1 MEAFKVA
8 SDRNVKQKCYFPGRI
23 AVISATIKDLKDAVV
38 VIHVSPFNA
47 PVWQTVP
54 DMVSLLEQL
63 TYLLIYN
70 V

>member
-38 VIHVSPFNA
+38 VIHVSFNA

>member
-38 VIHVSPFNA
+38 VIHVRSDRLYQIWCP
-47 PVWQTVP
+47 
-54 DMVSLLEQL
+54 
-63 TYLLIYN
+63 YLSN
-70 V
+70 

>member
-1 MEAFKVA
+1 MGPKLIILLWLERLKWKPLA

-47 PVWQTVP
+47 PV
-54 DMVSLLEQL
+54 
-63 TYLLIYN
+63 
-70 V
+70 

>member
-38 VIHVSPFNA
+38 VIHVIYIYFFFP
-47 PVWQTVP
+47 PL
-54 DMVSLLEQL
+54 MLLSDRLYQIWCP
-63 TYLLIYN
+63 YLSN
-70 V
+70 